1 LFTLY
6 AAGKENKINI
16 FGGNMQVLSVIYRL
30 AVTFWV
36 GGVAIFTFILT
47 PIIFKVNDRDTA
59 GRIVGTLFPGYFRWG
74 LACGSVALVSLLIM
88 RGRCFVAPLL
98 ILLVMLSLTAFQGFF
113 IEPRAA
119 ALKQEIPSFI
129 TTPKDHPLRKEFAR
143 LHAISAVCNVTVFVG
158 GVALVI
164 LL

>member
-1 LFTLY
+1 
-6 AAGKENKINI
+6 
-16 FGGNMQVLSVIYRL
+16 MQVISILYRL
-30 AVTFWV
+30 AVTFWA
-36 GGVAIFTFILT
+36 GGVAIFTFVLT

-74 LACGSVALVSLLIM
+74 LACGTVALVAMTILRGKNSIASL
-88 RGRCFVAPLL
+88 A

-119 ALKQEIPSFI
+119 ALKKEIPSFV
-129 TTPKDHPLRKEFAR
+129 TTPKDHPLRKEFSR
-143 LHAISAVCNVTVFVG
+143 LHGVSAACNLTVFAG